1 MSLIE
6 GALVKAD
13 PEDAADLH
21 ARAKAYREELAA
33 ADKEARTQ
41 LSAIPP
47 ARRKVL
53 TSHDALGYMGRAYG
67 IQFLA
72 PVGISTDA
80 EPSARDVARLIQ
92 QIKTE
97 HIGAYFIENSNE
109 PRLVEQIG
117 RESGAVSGGAGGAAV
132 RQNATGAGGHVCH
145 RPQYSRCQ
153 GVVCGAVVPA
163 RQRNRLVAVEETDAA
178 LLGVAGD
185 GKRTQDHADV
195 RRDHYAAGR

>member
-97 HIGAYFIENSNE
+97 HIGAYFIENSND

-117 RESGAVSGGAGGAAV
+117 RESGAVSGGVLYVEAPSPPDGPAPTYLAMFRYNIDQLV
-132 RQNATGAGGHVCH
+132 RAMQTG
-145 RPQYSRCQ
+145 
-153 GVVCGAVVPA
+153 
-163 RQRNRLVAVEETDAA
+163 N
-178 LLGVAGD
+178 
-185 GKRTQDHADV
+185 
-195 RRDHYAAGR
+195 